1 MKAHKSHQ
9 IIGRVVAIA
18 VASPL
23 LLAGC
28 GGYLKQGKDM
38 YDMYRA
44 PQTAQAQILNPEAGK
59 NQRVVAGL
67 DGPAAEQVNTT
78 YVQSFERT
86 AETKAAQTFAGL
98 AGISSN

>member
-1 MKAHKSHQ
+1 MKAGKAQSMV
-9 IIGRVVAIA
+9 GAFA
-18 VASPL
+18 VISAASL
-23 LLAGC
+23 LLSGC
-28 GGYLKQGKDM
+28 GGYLLQSKDM
-38 YDMYRA
+38 YGMYRA

-67 DGPAAEQVNTT
+67 DGPAAEQVNAS
-78 YVQSFERT
+78 YVNSFERT